1 MTNINE
7 IALAEFNAWM
17 AGVAEYHELSPAGKE
32 RVDKYTEDLDR
43 HFDALAEAAGA

>member
-17 AGVAEYHELSPAGKE
+17 AGVAEYRELSPAG
-32 RVDKYTEDLDR
+32 RACCDAYLEDHWRYMEALCEGA
-43 HFDALAEAAGA
+43 DA